1 VGFKKRVPMGGG
13 LAGWVKVNVR
23 VWPNRVFVSIET
35 ETEAG
40 VEDVTVEEAVS
51 EVLGMAKIE
60 VRFTVL
66 GTGDVPIPTNELS
79 VEYVEDGV
87 FNMLDEPEEV
97 T

>member
-1 VGFKKRVPMGGG
+1 MGFKERVPIGGG

-23 VWPNRVFVSIET
+23 VWPNTVFVSIET

-40 VEDVTVEEAVS
+40 VEDVTVEETVS
-51 EVLGMAKIE
+51 EVLGTVEIE

-66 GTGDVPIPTNELS
+66 GKGDVPISTDELILED
-79 VEYVEDGV
+79 VKDGV
-87 FNMLDEPEEV
+87 FDVLSEPEEV